1 MSSDLIPLSSA
12 PASFA
17 RFVLKDQSMPT
28 NKRKSFS
35 ENVNIMLVG
44 EVSAKCPKC
53 RKPLMYEKAKTSNK
67 KYELA
72 HIYPLNPKPKELG
85 LLKDEFRLHENV
97 DHPDNLIALC
107 ILCHTEFDNPRTVD
121 GYREMV
127 ALKQSI
133 IERNRQSKLMDEY
146 AIENE
151 IAKIIDAL
159 EDVSDEDVELSLE
172 PKELS
177 SKINDTMT
185 RLTKNRI
192 KENVSNYFSF
202 VRKKLQ
208 LVEAESPDSSTM
220 ISLQVKTYYLLQKKQ
235 TQNQQVIFKN
245 IVDWICHRSGS
256 DSNEASEIIASF
268 FIQNCEIFE

>member
-1 MSSDLIPLSSA
+1 
-12 PASFA
+12 
-17 RFVLKDQSMPT
+17 
-28 NKRKSFS
+28 
-35 ENVNIMLVG
+35 
-44 EVSAKCPKC
+44 
-53 RKPLMYEKAKTSNK
+53 
-67 KYELA
+67 
-72 HIYPLNPKPKELG
+72 
-85 LLKDEFRLHENV
+85 
-97 DHPDNLIALC
+97 
-107 ILCHTEFDNPRTVD
+107 
-121 GYREMV
+121 MV

-133 IERNRQSKLMDEY
+133 MERNRQSKLMDEY

-159 EDVSDEDVELSLE
+159 EHVSDEDIELSLE

-177 SKINDTMT
+177 SKINHTMT
-185 RLTKNRI
+185 RLTTNRI

-220 ISLQVKTYYLLQKKQ
+220 ISLQIKTYYLLQKKQ

-245 IVDWICHRSGS
+245 IVDWIRHRSGS
-256 DSNEASEIIASF
+256 DSSEASEIIASF

>member
-1 MSSDLIPLSSA
+1 MS
-12 PASFA
+12 
-17 RFVLKDQSMPT
+17 T

-35 ENVNIMLVG
+35 PNFNIMLVS

-53 RKPLMYEKAKTSNK
+53 RRPLMYEKANTSNK
-67 KYELA
+67 WYELA
-72 HIYPLNPKPKELG
+72 HIYPLNPTPAELE
-85 LLKDEFRLHENV
+85 LLKNELRLSEDV

-107 ILCHTEFDNPRTVD
+107 LMCHSEFDNPRTVE

-133 IERNRQSKLMDEY
+133 MERNRQSKLMDEY
-146 AIENE
+146 VIESE
-151 IAKIIDAL
+151 ISKIIDAL
-159 EDVSDEDVELSLE
+159 EHLSDEEVELSYE
-172 PKELS
+172 PKELN
-177 SKINDTMT
+177 SKIDDTMS

-220 ISLQVKTYYLLQKKQ
+220 ISYQVKLYYLRQKKQ
-235 TQNQQVIFKN
+235 SQNQQIIFKN
-245 IVDWICHRSGS
+245 IVDWIRHRSGS
-256 DSNEASEIIASF
+256 ESTEASEIIASF

>member
-1 MSSDLIPLSSA
+1 MS
-12 PASFA
+12 
-17 RFVLKDQSMPT
+17 T
-28 NKRKSFS
+28 NKRKGFS
-35 ENVNIMLVG
+35 ENVNILLVG

-53 RKPLMYEKAKTSNK
+53 RTPLMYEKANTSNK
-67 KYELA
+67 KYQLA
-72 HIYPLNPKPKELG
+72 HIYPLNPKPNELEI
-85 LLKDEFRLHENV
+85 LKGEFRLNANV

-107 ILCHTEFDNPRTVD
+107 TPCHNEFDNPRTVES
-121 GYREMV
+121 YRDMV

-133 IERNRQSKLMDEY
+133 MERNRQNKLMDEY

-159 EDVSDEDVELSLE
+159 EHVSDEDIELSLE

-177 SKINDTMT
+177 TKINDTMT

-208 LVEAESPDSSTM
+208 LVEAESPDSSIM
-220 ISLQVKTYYLLQKKQ
+220 ISLQVKTYYLLQKRQ

-245 IVDWICHRSGS
+245 IVDWIRHRSGTE
-256 DSNEASEIIASF
+256 SNEAAEIIASF